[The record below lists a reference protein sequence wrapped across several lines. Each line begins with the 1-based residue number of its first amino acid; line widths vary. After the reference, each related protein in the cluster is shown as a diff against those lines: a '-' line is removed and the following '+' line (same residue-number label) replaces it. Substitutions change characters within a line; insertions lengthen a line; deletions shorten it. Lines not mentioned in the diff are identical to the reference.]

1 MKQFLK
7 VLSAFGALVLFVWS
21 VQAQD
26 PVRSRLVDPLPLQEK
41 NEKGEDPILGIDKWN
56 AEGRLFLS
64 LYRQYQN
71 QKSKSGELEQRL
83 KDDFGMQ
90 QISKAKTIRAYLPVF
105 LEYEGEDVLVQAEA
119 LGFEVQTRLEGI
131 CTGLIPL
138 DAATQIT
145 AIGGVVRISASLKNQ
160 LHNDKSRKA
169 NKVDRVQESYN
180 SNGLKQAY
188 DGTGVLLG
196 IIDLG
201 FDYTHPTFYSD
212 PANKSTYRVKKVW
225 DQSASGSKPSGYSYG
240 AEYTGTDAILA
251 AAHDQDYGTH
261 ATHVAGTAGGSGA
274 GTVYKGMA
282 PGSDLIFVATNM
294 YNSGILDGISYIE
307 KYAAAQNKPCVVN
320 MSLGSNIGPHDGTD
334 AFDLACDKIVR
345 DGFLLVASAG
355 NSGDTKLHYQAS
367 TTTNNAASTY
377 LDLDNTQSTYIDCWS
392 SNKKH
397 FVVFVAVMSNS
408 QSVAYATYQSNGTGG
423 RKEIKSGDTVLAV
436 VNADCETYQ
445 NNGQP
450 HVLISL
456 EASTAIRQGY
466 DIMVQFQ
473 PVNDEAGIHAW
484 LQSGEFDRGNTEYT
498 HSANIAASQSV
509 LSVAAYNT
517 RTTWQISTGE
527 TYWYGNPS
535 SVGDEN
541 DISSFSSRGPLA
553 NGVNKPDIAAP
564 GAGIVSS
571 GNSYN
576 KNNISANSLIANTTL
591 SGKTY
596 PWVLEQGTSMASPA
610 VAGIVALFLQKDPT
624 LNIAKLKK
632 LLSQTATNDSYTG
645 LEARTNPNTTWGYGK
660 VDALAG
666 LLYLEAEDEAEEPEP
681 EPETV
686 VVRIEQRQGG
696 IIEVEYADGKAVES
710 GDEVV
715 KGSMIYMLA
724 DAEEGY
730 HFVAW
735 WDGDTE
741 EIREYELTED
751 VEIYATFEADEKPDP
766 DPEPEPEMAIVRME
780 QNPGGTITVRHGQE
794 IVKSGDSL
802 PIGSTLILDAEADND
817 YHFVAWW
824 DGDTKAL
831 RGYELKEDVEIYATF
846 EADEKLEVETA
857 IVRMEQNPG
866 GTITVRHGQEIVKS
880 GDSLPIGSTL
890 ILDAEADN
898 DYHFV
903 AWWDG
908 DTKALRGY
916 ELKEDVTI
924 YADFAKKTG
933 IESEQEEVFRVYPN
947 PTDGYAVI
955 ESSVAAKV
963 DVFSPIGAKLL
974 EREIAKGQSCRLDL
988 SREPSGVYYL
998 RFIRKDRVEVFKL
1011 VRR

>member
-41 NEKGEDPILGIDKWN
+41 NEKGDDPIPGIDKWN

-64 LYRQYQN
+64 LYGQYQN

-408 QSVAYATYQSNGTGG
+408 QPVAYATYQSNGTGG

-576 KNNISANSLIANTTL
+576 KNNISASSLIANTTL

-681 EPETV
+681 ETV

-696 IIEVEYADGKAVES
+696 TIEVEYADGKAVES

-766 DPEPEPEMAIVRME
+766 DPEPETVVVR
-780 QNPGGTITVRHGQE
+780 I
-794 IVKSGDSL
+794 
-802 PIGSTLILDAEADND
+802 
-817 YHFVAWW
+817 
-824 DGDTKAL
+824 
-831 RGYELKEDVEIYATF
+831 
-846 EADEKLEVETA
+846 
-857 IVRMEQNPG
+857 EQNPG

-933 IESEQEEVFRVYPN
+933 IESEQAEVFRVYPN

-974 EREIAKGQSCRLDL
+974 EREIGKGQSCRLDL